1 MDDNYERFKMDDV
14 ADLQFKHY
22 SNENKILE
30 YFYNLN
36 LSVIH
41 TKLQIIL
48 NRHDSIWM
56 MLTW

>member
-1 MDDNYERFKMDDV
+1 MDDKYERFKVNDV

-36 LSVIH
+36 LSVIQ
-41 TKLQIIL
+41 TKLSIIL
-48 NRHDSIWM
+48 NMHDSIWM